1 MLCAENA
8 RTNLERVGGKRMENI
23 LPVIVGILPVQI
35 AFVIYE
41 EKILKSD
48 RKWYLKFLYF
58 LGFIIISFLIVGFLA
73 WLLFAKL
80 GI

>member
-1 MLCAENA
+1 
-8 RTNLERVGGKRMENI
+8 MENI
-23 LPVIVGILPVQI
+23 LPVIVGMLPVQI

-58 LGFIIISFLIVGFLA
+58 LGFIIIAFLIVGFLA
-73 WLLFAKL
+73 LLLFEKL

>member
-1 MLCAENA
+1 
-8 RTNLERVGGKRMENI
+8 MENI
-23 LPVIVGILPVQI
+23 LPVIVGMLPVQI

-58 LGFIIISFLIVGFLA
+58 LGFIIIAFLIVGFLA

>member
-1 MLCAENA
+1 
-8 RTNLERVGGKRMENI
+8 MENI
-23 LPVIVGILPVQI
+23 LPVIVGMLPVQI

>member
-1 MLCAENA
+1 
-8 RTNLERVGGKRMENI
+8 MENI
-23 LPVIVGILPVQI
+23 LPFIVGMLPVQI
-35 AFVIYE
+35 MFVIYE

-58 LGFIIISFLIVGFLA
+58 IWFAITAFAIVGFLV
-73 WLLFAKL
+73 WFLFIKL

>member
-1 MLCAENA
+1 
-8 RTNLERVGGKRMENI
+8 MENI
-23 LPVIVGILPVQI
+23 LPVIVGMLPVQI

-73 WLLFAKL
+73 WLLFVKL

>member
-1 MLCAENA
+1 
-8 RTNLERVGGKRMENI
+8 MENI
-23 LPVIVGILPVQI
+23 LPVIVGVLPVQI

-41 EKILKSD
+41 KKILKSD

-58 LGFIIISFLIVGFLA
+58 LGFIIIAFLIVGFLA
-73 WLLFAKL
+73 WLLFEKL

>member
-1 MLCAENA
+1 
-8 RTNLERVGGKRMENI
+8 MENI
-23 LPVIVGILPVQI
+23 LPVIVGVLPVRI

-41 EKILKSD
+41 KKILKSD

-58 LGFIIISFLIVGFLA
+58 LGFIIIAFLIVGFLA

>member
-1 MLCAENA
+1 
-8 RTNLERVGGKRMENI
+8 MENI
-23 LPVIVGILPVQI
+23 LPAIVGMLPVQI

-41 EKILKSD
+41 EKILNSD

-58 LGFIIISFLIVGFLA
+58 LGFIITAFLIVGFLA
-73 WLLFAKL
+73 WLLFVKL

>member
-1 MLCAENA
+1 
-8 RTNLERVGGKRMENI
+8 MENI
-23 LPVIVGILPVQI
+23 LPVIVGVLPVRI
-35 AFVIYE
+35 MFLIYE

-58 LGFIIISFLIVGFLA
+58 LGFIIIAFLIVGFLA